1 MSDSNQDRKI
11 MGTGE
16 AILWFLLCLP
26 IGFMQMGQPV
36 KGWAWVGISFLTG
49 GLAGFVAMIDYFI
62 CFGVQQKRPLGEWE
76 FFPK

>member
-16 AILWFLLCLP
+16 AILWFLLCMP

-49 GLAGFVAMIDYFI
+49 GIAAFVAMVDYFI